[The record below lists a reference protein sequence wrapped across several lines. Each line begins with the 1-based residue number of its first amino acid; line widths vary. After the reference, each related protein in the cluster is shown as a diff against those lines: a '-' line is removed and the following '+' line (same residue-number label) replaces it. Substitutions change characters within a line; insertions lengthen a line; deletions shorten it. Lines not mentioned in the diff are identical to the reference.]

1 MLLAVDVGNT
11 HTVVGI
17 YDGDDLRSSWRVS
30 SDRTWTS
37 TQILIQ
43 LGELLSLEGDVSNE
57 IEDSI
62 ISSVVPS
69 LTHAWQ
75 KAILNVTGK
84 LAHNVSAA
92 NDYGMKVNYPN
103 PREIGPDRIADAI
116 AAIEKYGA
124 PTIVVDLGT
133 ATNIEVINRDGEFVG
148 GVIAPGIQVS
158 ADALSS
164 SAARLA
170 QVDLKAPR
178 QVICKNTIEAVQSG
192 LIYGEVARI
201 DGLVQMIKHELGYN
215 AVVVATG
222 GLHSMIA
229 SISSTIEYR
238 DPNLTLDGL
247 KIINSRLLK

>member
-17 YDGDDLRSSWRVS
+17 YDGDELRSSWRVA

-37 TQILIQ
+37 TQVLIQ
-43 LGELLSLEGDVSNE
+43 LDSLLKLDGDAAGQLEE
-57 IEDSI
+57 SI
-62 ISSVVPS
+62 VSSVVPP
-69 LTHAWQ
+69 LTHAWH
-75 KAILNVTGK
+75 KAICEIVGRP
-84 LAHNVSAA
+84 AHNVCAA
-92 NDYGMKVNYPN
+92 NDYGMRVDYPN

-116 AAIEKYGA
+116 AAVEKYGA

-133 ATNIEVINRDGEFVG
+133 ATNIEVIDCEGRFVG

-158 ADALSS
+158 SDALFS

-170 QVDLKAPR
+170 QVDLRAPAN
-178 QVICKNTIEAVQSG
+178 VVGKNTMEAVQSG
-192 LIYGEVARI
+192 LTYGEVARI
-201 DGLVQMIKHELGYN
+201 DGLVEMVKHELGYD
-215 AVVVATG
+215 ATVVATG

-229 SISSTIEYR
+229 SISSTIDYR

-247 KIINSRLLK
+247 KIINSRL